1 MRTGHWWPDSSS
13 GPETPVQHFVSSRGR
28 RRAGHGTTGTVTG
41 RRLLA
46 ETLKGQESQSHLCRW
61 KDNLWLKSSRGRIET
76 PARAGAGKWWL
87 LVRKRMFLLTSV
99 WLESWD
105 LEAGMGTAGE
115 APKVI
120 APDSG
125 DRASASGRKSK
136 VWWRLSVKKISALG
150 HIFWSNWA
158 LNLWYCQ
165 YFFWGS
171 SGIQATT
178 GCCLSLWVLWHHQWI
193 NGDPKWIKG
202 RYMNLEWWVKRN
214 CWCFPQI
221 CCSRGSSQRGLWILW
236 INTWL
241 CGGQGSVFHRNGKFL
256 MTRKE
261 LRLQLF

>member
-1 MRTGHWWPDSSS
+1 MDVPNEDRALMAWQQLW
-13 GPETPVQHFVSSRGR
+13 SRDTSAALR
-28 RRAGHGTTGTVTG
+28 QQQREEKSRSWHHRAVTG

-87 LVRKRMFLLTSV
+87 LVRKRMFLLTRV

-158 LNLWYCQ
+158 LNL
-165 YFFWGS
+165 
-171 SGIQATT
+171 
-178 GCCLSLWVLWHHQWI
+178 
-193 NGDPKWIKG
+193 
-202 RYMNLEWWVKRN
+202 
-214 CWCFPQI
+214 
-221 CCSRGSSQRGLWILW
+221 
-236 INTWL
+236 
-241 CGGQGSVFHRNGKFL
+241 
-256 MTRKE
+256 
-261 LRLQLF
+261 